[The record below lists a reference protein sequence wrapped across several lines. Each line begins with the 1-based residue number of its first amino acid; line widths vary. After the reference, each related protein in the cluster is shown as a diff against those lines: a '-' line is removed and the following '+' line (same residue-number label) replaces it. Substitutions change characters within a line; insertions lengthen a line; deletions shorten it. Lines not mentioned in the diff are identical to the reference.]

1 MDNTKKKNMLVG
13 HAALLSA
20 NVMWGLMAPLG
31 KDLLNSGV
39 IPSMSLAALRI
50 IAAALLFWSV
60 SLLVPSDI
68 VKKEKI
74 DSKDWWKIIVASLLV
89 IGANQVLIILGLAM
103 ANPVDAAIICSS
115 TPILCVLVTAVLL
128 HRWVGWLKSLGV
140 AIGFGGMLLFV
151 LGGDTAASVNAP
163 DPALGNILCIAAQL
177 CGALYLVMFTDILQK
192 YTPFT
197 LMKWMFLISAVILAP
212 FTLADIAAV
221 EWSSLSGAMWAELA
235 YIILCATFLAYFLLP
250 FGQKYVAPT
259 TVAMYNYLQPVVAV
273 VFSIIAGLGT
283 MNIVTAGA
291 TLLIIAGVYIVN
303 KE

>member
-140 AIGFGGMLLFV
+140 A
-151 LGGDTAASVNAP
+151 TRTKASLEPIPKKPLEGCSRTV
-163 DPALGNILCIAAQL
+163 
-177 CGALYLVMFTDILQK
+177 TS
-192 YTPFT
+192 T
-197 LMKWMFLISAVILAP
+197 
-212 FTLADIAAV
+212 
-221 EWSSLSGAMWAELA
+221 SSLEHFSSANASSTAVSTSVPHFSETS
-235 YIILCATFLAYFLLP
+235 ILIFSSNSSITS
-250 FGQKYVAPT
+250 
-259 TVAMYNYLQPVVAV
+259 YL
-273 VFSIIAGLGT
+273 
-283 MNIVTAGA
+283 
-291 TLLIIAGVYIVN
+291 
-303 KE
+303 

>member
-1 MDNTKKKNMLVG
+1 MDNTKKKNLLVG

-31 KDLLNSGV
+31 KDLLNGEA
-39 IPSMSLAALRI
+39 IPPMTLAALRI
-50 IAAALLFWSV
+50 IAAALLFWAV
-60 SLLVPSDI
+60 SLLTPSDI
-68 VKKEKI
+68 VRHEKI

-140 AIGFGGMLLFV
+140 AVGFGGMLLFV

-163 DPALGNILCIAAQL
+163 NPALGNMLCIAAQL

-197 LMKWMFLISAVILAP
+197 LMKWMFLISATILAP
-212 FTLADIAAV
+212 FTLADIVAV
-221 EWSSLSGAMWAELA
+221 DWPSLSGAMWAELA

-250 FGQKYVAPT
+250 FGQKHVAPT

-273 VFSIIAGLGT
+273 VFSIMAGLGS
-283 MNIVTAGA
+283 MNLVTAGA